1 MRAVNLLPQD
11 LARTRKPLNRVA
23 LAGVAGGAAVSM
35 LLGALYLNAHATVT
49 DRELELSAAQAELA
63 AIPKPKVQGSGNGQL
78 ALERAGRV
86 AAVSKALGSRVG
98 WDRLFRELSSVLPGD
113 VWLTDLQAQAPK
125 PAPPVTAGATDVGNA
140 ETAPAATAAPPSAPF
155 SIQGY
160 TYTQEGVARFLA
172 RLAVVPDLND
182 VELESSTKSPLAG
195 QDVYQFRIKAQIRP
209 TGATS

>member
-11 LARTRKPLNRVA
+11 LARTRKPVNRVA

-35 LLGALYLNAHATVT
+35 LLGALYLNAHASVT

-63 AIPKPKVQGSGNGQL
+63 AIPKPKVQSSGNEQL
-78 ALERAGRV
+78 ALERSVRV
-86 AAVSKALGSRVG
+86 TAVTKALGSRVG

-113 VWLTDLQAQAPK
+113 VWLTDLQAPK
-125 PAPPVTAGATDVGNA
+125 PVAVEAAGATDISNA
-140 ETAPAATAAPPSAPF
+140 ATAPAASEAVPVAPF
-155 SIQGY
+155 TIQGY

-172 RLAVVPDLND
+172 RLAVVPDLKD
-182 VELESSTKSPLAG
+182 VELESSKKSPLAG
-195 QDVYQFRIKAQIRP
+195 QDVFQFAITAQIRP

>member
-11 LARTRKPLNRVA
+11 LARTRKPVNRVA

-35 LLGALYLNAHATVT
+35 LLGALYLNAHASVT

-63 AIPKPKVQGSGNGQL
+63 AIPKPKVQSSGDEQL
-78 ALERAGRV
+78 ALERSGRV
-86 AAVSKALGSRVG
+86 TAVTKALGSRVG

-113 VWLTDLQAQAPK
+113 VWLTDLQAQVPK
-125 PAPPVTAGATDVGNA
+125 PVAVEAAGATDISNA
-140 ETAPAATAAPPSAPF
+140 ATAPAASEAVPVAPF
-155 SIQGY
+155 TIQGY

-172 RLAVVPDLND
+172 RLAVVPDLKD
-182 VELESSTKSPLAG
+182 VELESSKKSPLAG
-195 QDVYQFRIKAQIRP
+195 QDVFQFAITAQIRP